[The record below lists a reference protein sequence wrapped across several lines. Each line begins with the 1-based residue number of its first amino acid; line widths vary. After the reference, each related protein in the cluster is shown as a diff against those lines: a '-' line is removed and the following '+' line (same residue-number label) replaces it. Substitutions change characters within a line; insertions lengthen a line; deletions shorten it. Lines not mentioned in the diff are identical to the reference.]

1 MLKKFVCRCLS
12 VFDHFVGLG
21 LKGLKGKGTE
31 ATPHK
36 NKVEYLA
43 QNHKTLKQT
52 FFKSVRWYE
61 IIHGCIKC
69 EVVKEK
75 NMSKYQIIS
84 ICQRLINI
92 INCALEGASLTTKQD
107 TVKKMRI
114 CFNIKATRTK
124 WTQKILKTMFEFMLS
139 PILWYWNQI
148 LTKNIFQWILT
159 LFNLDKFHSK
169 LLQCVYFYNLTKSV
183 HLNHSYLLVL
193 YKFNSVN
200 DNVFDAMSNF
210 EKNLGQV
217 G

>member
-1 MLKKFVCRCLS
+1 MS

-92 INCALEGASLTTKQD
+92 INCALEGASLTTKQA
-107 TVKKMRI
+107 TVKKNAYL
-114 CFNIKATRTK
+114 F
-124 WTQKILKTMFEFMLS
+124 QYQS
-139 PILWYWNQI
+139 H
-148 LTKNIFQWILT
+148 KNEMDPENLENYVWIYALA
-159 LFNLDKFHSK
+159 
-169 LLQCVYFYNLTKSV
+169 
-183 HLNHSYLLVL
+183 
-193 YKFNSVN
+193 NSVILESDIDQEYISMN
-200 DNVFDAMSNF
+200 INPI
-210 EKNLGQV
+210 
-217 G
+217 

>member
-1 MLKKFVCRCLS
+1 MS

-21 LKGLKGKGTE
+21 LKGLKRKGTE

-61 IIHGCIKC
+61 IIHGCIKY

-92 INCALEGASLTTKQD
+92 INCALEGASLTTKQA
-107 TVKKMRI
+107 TVKKNAYL
-114 CFNIKATRTK
+114 F
-124 WTQKILKTMFEFMLS
+124 QHQS
-139 PILWYWNQI
+139 H
-148 LTKNIFQWILT
+148 KNEMDPENLENYVWIYALA
-159 LFNLDKFHSK
+159 
-169 LLQCVYFYNLTKSV
+169 
-183 HLNHSYLLVL
+183 
-193 YKFNSVN
+193 NSVILESDIDQEYISMN
-200 DNVFDAMSNF
+200 INPI
-210 EKNLGQV
+210 
-217 G
+217 

>member
-1 MLKKFVCRCLS
+1 M
-12 VFDHFVGLG
+12 GLG

-92 INCALEGASLTTKQD
+92 INCALEGASLTTKQA
-107 TVKKMRI
+107 TVKKKCVFVSISKPQEQNGPRKSWKLCLNLCSRQFCDIGIRYWPRI
-114 CFNIKATRTK
+114 YFN
-124 WTQKILKTMFEFMLS
+124 E
-139 PILWYWNQI
+139 Y
-148 LTKNIFQWILT
+148 
-159 LFNLDKFHSK
+159 
-169 LLQCVYFYNLTKSV
+169 
-183 HLNHSYLLVL
+183 
-193 YKFNSVN
+193 
-200 DNVFDAMSNF
+200 
-210 EKNLGQV
+210 
-217 G
+217 